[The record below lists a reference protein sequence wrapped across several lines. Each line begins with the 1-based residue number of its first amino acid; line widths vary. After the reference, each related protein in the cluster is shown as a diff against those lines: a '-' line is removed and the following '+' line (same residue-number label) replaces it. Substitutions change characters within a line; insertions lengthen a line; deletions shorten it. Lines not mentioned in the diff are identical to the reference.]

1 VPVEQFVRAVDHTLL
16 DPGAGER
23 SVHTLCEQASD
34 RGFAAVCVLP
44 WWVERARAA
53 LDDVA
58 VCTVIGFPHGLETTR
73 GKCEAARAAVALGAD
88 EIDVV
93 MAWAALCDGDV
104 AAIGDDLAAVV
115 AAVREEHEQALVKVI
130 IEASR
135 LSDEQ
140 IEVACG
146 LVADSGAEFAKTS
159 TGTTGGATVAMVE
172 LMRRVLPERVRI
184 KASGGI
190 RSAAD
195 AAAMLQAGAV
205 RIGTSRALAIMGE
218 MEANALA
225 G

>member
-1 VPVEQFVRAVDHTLL
+1 MHA
-16 DPGAGER
+16 
-23 SVHTLCEQASD
+23 LCDEASD
-34 RGFAAVCVLP
+34 RGFAAVCLLP

-93 MAWAALCDGDV
+93 MAWGALRDGDLE
-104 AAIGDDLAAVV
+104 ATRDDLIALVSAVH
-115 AAVREEHEQALVKVI
+115 EEREQAMVKVI
-130 IEASR
+130 IEASQ
-135 LSDEQ
+135 LNDNQ

-146 LVADSGAEFAKTS
+146 LVAESGAEFAKTS
-159 TGTTGGATVAMVE
+159 TGTAGGATVAVVE
-172 LMRRVLPERVRI
+172 LMRRVLPARVRI

-195 AAAMLQAGAV
+195 AAAMLQAGAA
-205 RIGTSRALAIMGE
+205 RLGTSSALAIVNE
-218 MEANALA
+218 LEANALA
-225 G
+225 R